1 MNRVIFGGGFDPIH
15 LGHLNMACAARD
27 TLNAQV
33 IFVPAKVS
41 IWKNDSISVEH
52 KLEMLKLAI
61 EGEKNFKIDTFELE
75 QEEQTYSITTLKYFK
90 KKYPKDQLYLLIGQD
105 QANSFHLWKEA
116 DEIAKIAQIVYF
128 SRPKYEL
135 NQNNVEHFKM
145 LALEG
150 KEVDV
155 SSSDVRD
162 LKSVLVPEK
171 VLNYIEENNLYFI
184 NKIRGYIKESRFIH
198 SLSVA
203 HLAYRLAKKHNMDYQ
218 KAYIAGILHDIAKG
232 VDKNESLDLMK
243 KYYPDFV
250 DIGAF
255 AYHQFIGAKI
265 AKEDFGVVDEEILNA
280 IMYHT
285 TGRKGMS
292 SLEKLIYAVDKIDP
306 TRDYDSSELIAAME
320 NGVDEGFLIVLKAN
334 VDFLMSKHASIN
346 NKLTEECSNF
356 YLK

>member
-1 MNRVIFGGGFDPIH
+1 M
-15 LGHLNMACAARD
+15 
-27 TLNAQV
+27 
-33 IFVPAKVS
+33 
-41 IWKNDSISVEH
+41 
-52 KLEMLKLAI
+52 
-61 EGEKNFKIDTFELE
+61 
-75 QEEQTYSITTLKYFK
+75 YF
-90 KKYPKDQLYLLIGQD
+90 
-105 QANSFHLWKEA
+105 A
-116 DEIAKIAQIVYF
+116 
-128 SRPKYEL
+128 RPKYEL
-135 NQNNVEHFKM
+135 NQNNVAQFKM

-150 KEVDV
+150 NEVDV

-171 VLNYIEENNLYFI
+171 VLNYIEENNIYFI
-184 NKIRGYIKESRFIH
+184 NKIRGYIKESRFLH

-232 VDKNESLDLMK
+232 VDKNESLALMK

-285 TGRKGMS
+285 TGRKAMS

-306 TRDYDSSELIAAME
+306 TRDYDSSELITAME
-320 NGVDEGFLIVLKAN
+320 NGVEEGFLVVLKAN
-334 VDFLMSKHASIN
+334 VEFLMEKHASIN
-346 NKLTEECSNF
+346 NKLTEECSNY